1 MGLQDLIPI
10 EVVLVDEPIALIVLV
25 NKNAPVKTGEMLTD
39 DWEHA
44 VLALV

>member
-1 MGLQDLIPI
+1 MPI
-10 EVVLVDEPIALIVLV
+10 EVILVDEPIALIVLV
-25 NKNAPVKTGEMLTD
+25 NKNAPVKTGEILTD